1 MEVLLAQRQMF
12 SPPKSVWWAGIM
24 LSLGVGALCYVAAY
38 KMVEYDAG
46 ERFMHQARNA
56 QYHISSRIDTYA
68 DVLRAT
74 ASYFDASGKVDRDD
88 FHRFVRGL
96 KLSTRFPA
104 LVSINYAEYITEA
117 QRENFE
123 KVSRHSGDGTA
134 DGYPDYVIQPTGRR
148 ADYSVITMI
157 EPIAAFRWRVG
168 LDITHKPPV
177 AQALSNARD
186 TGEISTSGKQIDMD
200 SFGQGGGMAI
210 RLPLYR
216 KDMPLTNVEERRAA
230 YRGSVGIGFSV
241 PRLVQLA
248 MDQMQVR
255 DVRLRLYDGGESGD
269 RSSATSAPT
278 LLFDNKVNGG
288 ENVRPADQFGVVLP
302 LMFNGR
308 QWHAHFSAPKAAW
321 SSRFD
326 LFLPW
331 LAMLSGFIGSLLF
344 YLLIHTLSSSRMRAI
359 KMAKIM
365 TKELRDSQAKLQ
377 QSHHKLRRLAAH
389 ADQIKEQE
397 RKRIAREI
405 HDDLGQNLLVLRIEA
420 DMLATR
426 TRHRHP
432 RLHARAKSTLS
443 QIDST
448 IKSVRH
454 IINDLRPNVLDLG
467 LNAAVEWQ
475 IAQFRQR
482 SGMVCELIEHQ
493 RDIRIDDH
501 CATAFFRVLQESLS
515 NIVQHAHASLV
526 RVELRQAGGM
536 LSMTITDN
544 GVGMRASNRN
554 KVGSFGLVGIE
565 ERISLLGGVCSII
578 GSPNAG
584 TTVAIS
590 VPIDHVPPPSNDDIN
605 DINDAGHLSANV
617 IA

>member
-56 QYHISSRIDTYA
+56 QYHISSRIDTYT

-74 ASYFDASGKVDRDD
+74 ASFFDASDRVDREA
-88 FHRFVRGL
+88 FHRFVGGL
-96 KLSTRFPA
+96 KLATQFPA
-104 LVSINYAEYITEA
+104 LVSINFAEFVTDA
-117 QRENFE
+117 QREQFE
-123 KVSRHSGDGTA
+123 KKSRQSGDGTPN
-134 DGYPDYVIQPTGRR
+134 GYPDYRIEPSGRR
-148 ADYSVITMI
+148 VDYSVITMI

-168 LDITHKPPV
+168 LDITHKPAV
-177 AQALSNARD
+177 AQALSTARN
-186 TGEISTSGKQIDMD
+186 TGEVSTSGKQIDMD

-216 KDMPLTNVEERRAA
+216 KDMPLTSIDERRAA
-230 YRGSVGIGFSV
+230 YKGSVGIGFSV

-255 DVRLRLYDGGESGD
+255 DVRLRLYDGGESAD
-269 RSSATSAPT
+269 RLTAASPPA
-278 LLFDNKVNGG
+278 LLFDNKLDGG
-288 ENVRPADQFGVVLP
+288 EALRSADEFTVVLP
-302 LMFNGR
+302 LIFNGR
-308 QWHAHFSAPKAAW
+308 QWRAHFSAPKAAW

-331 LAMLSGFIGSLLF
+331 LAMTAGFVGSLLC

-359 KMAKIM
+359 KMAKVM

-405 HDDLGQNLLVLRIEA
+405 HDDLGQNLLALRIEA
-420 DMLATR
+420 DILASR
-426 TRHRHP
+426 TSLRHP
-432 RLHARAKSTLS
+432 HLNARANATLK
-443 QIDST
+443 QIDDT
-448 IKSVRH
+448 IRSVRN

-467 LNAAVEWQ
+467 LSAAVEWQ
-475 IAQFRQR
+475 TTQFRKR
-482 SGMVCELIEHQ
+482 SGIEC
-493 RDIRIDDH
+493 DVLDPDGTPDVDDR
-501 CATAFFRVLQESLS
+501 CAVALFRVLQESLS
-515 NIVQHAHASLV
+515 NIQQHARATHV
-526 RVELRQAGGM
+526 RVELRQLGGTLRM
-536 LSMTITDN
+536 IIADN
-544 GVGMRASNRN
+544 GIGLHDGSRN
-554 KVGSFGLVGIE
+554 KNGSFGLVGIE
-565 ERISLLGGVCSII
+565 ERMSLLGGDCSII
-578 GSPNAG
+578 SRPHGG
-584 TTVAIS
+584 TTVTVT
-590 VPIDHVPPPSNDDIN
+590 VPVAWRATQPAVGEFVN
-605 DINDAGHLSANV
+605 
-617 IA
+617 